1 MPMARLEAQPL
12 QLLDFHIV
20 KSIFLSR
27 KNLVSTKVIS
37 RWLLIIDAA
46 QAAFEIQG
54 VLSIRFNKEKS
65 YRSKTGILWK
75 FESFLVVVYL
85 NLPYYCPN
93 KPQKVGF
100 WSKKVAFYYIFSKWW
115 SNREWWPFICTDTYG
130 CVIHFWGR
138 KLYVKQGP
146 PVCINNILVM
156 EEFNNIIQEF
166 DIHVIIIITTKPIMT
181 IWCLEWFLP
190 MFFALFPDDYHC
202 SVPRLN
208 IKLP

>member
-1 MPMARLEAQPL
+1 MLSKRHLKYRGSS
-12 QLLDFHIV
+12 QLGLTRKSHIDLRPAFYENLRV
-20 KSIFLSR
+20 FYWWLFL
-27 KNLVSTKVIS
+27 N
-37 RWLLIIDAA
+37 
-46 QAAFEIQG
+46 F
-54 VLSIRFNKEKS
+54 
-65 YRSKTGILWK
+65 
-75 FESFLVVVYL
+75 
-85 NLPYYCPN
+85 PYYCPN

-100 WSKKVAFYYIFSKWW
+100 WSKKVAFYYIFSKWR
-115 SNREWWPFICTDTYG
+115 SNREWWPFICTDMYRS
-130 CVIHFWGR
+130 VIHFRGR

-146 PVCINNILVM
+146 PVCITNNILVM